1 MELRH
6 KNGFLVGQ
14 NVQDVANHASS
25 SQDVQGI
32 DDVVGELPD
41 TELPSGATDNGKDS
55 DVRYDGKDDLSSGA
69 VCSQDV

>member
-6 KNGFLVGQ
+6 KDDFLVGQ